1 MLVVFARSSASLFTR
16 PAGVQIETLNPKK
29 ICLWAVLGWVEA
41 AASARRPA
49 TLWVEARR
57 FRGQTLNPKLQA
69 ERRTASARPQQLHWC
84 WRRASPAWRA
94 EAPRVAFLCNER
106 GLELSLP
113 LPAPAGLRRS
123 NPKPSTKRRVLLTNF
138 IKAPYTKL

>member
-1 MLVVFARSSASLFTR
+1 MAEIKKHAIQPLGNGLQLVAKIWLPDEMGAWVGGVFQL
-16 PAGVQIETLNPKK
+16 ETVDEALLV
-29 ICLWAVLGWVEA
+29 ICYPGIWID
-41 AASARRPA
+41 
-49 TLWVEARR
+49 
-57 FRGQTLNPKLQA
+57 PKLKA

-94 EAPRVAFLCNER
+94 EAPRVALLCNER

-123 NPKPSTKRRVLLTNF
+123 NPKPSTKRRVLLMNF

>member
-1 MLVVFARSSASLFTR
+1 MRSWQVKLAAAFRRRTLRNAS
-16 PAGVQIETLNPKK
+16 GKKTLNPSK
-29 ICLWAVLGWVEA
+29 VEVWVA
-41 AASARRPA
+41 GGPSNARADPP
-49 TLWVEARR
+49 TTCGGGRR
-57 FRGQTLNPKLQA
+57 YCTQTLNPKLKA

-123 NPKPSTKRRVLLTNF
+123 NPKPSTKRRVLLMNF